1 MSNRSRVRDWA
12 VIMALGLVSL
22 AGCGVETNTFT
33 DLTIRSTN
41 CPGCEDVV
49 AVRVDPAQ
57 STISVGGTV
66 QLTAEPVDN
75 RGVVINNRSIHWV
88 SSDEDI
94 AKTTTAGL
102 ISGLAVGSVTISAS
116 TGGITGSASVTV
128 VATAN

>member
-1 MSNRSRVRDWA
+1 MRDWA

-22 AGCGVETNTFT
+22 AGCGVGTDTFT

-49 AVRVDPAQ
+49 AVRVNPAQ
-57 STISVGGTV
+57 STVSVGATV
-66 QLTAEPVDN
+66 QLTAEPVDS
-75 RGVVINNRSIHWV
+75 RGAVLNNRSIHWV

-116 TGGITGSASVTV
+116 TGGITGTASVTV
-128 VATAN
+128 IEPAN